1 MKLRAWRL
9 PLQLA
14 ITVALLAVLW
24 QLGGGEAL
32 QRLAGASP
40 GWVVAGLL
48 FATLTLIGGALRWRY
63 TVRSIGATLGL
74 DEAIREFYLAM
85 FLNQVLPGGV
95 SGDAVRA
102 WRHGKRVRR
111 EEPGSVG
118 PVVRAVI
125 VERVANQ
132 LVMALCIV
140 GSLALW
146 AWMPGA
152 LAARRLWGP
161 LVVGAIVTG
170 AAVAAM
176 ALLAR
181 RGTGGAIDRF
191 FGDVRQALLGRR
203 SLPAQMALGL
213 LVTGGCVAMFYCAA
227 QAVDAHLSV
236 FHALALVPATL
247 FAMSLPI
254 SIGGWGLRE
263 ASAVALWTMAGL
275 PADEA
280 LASSILYGV
289 LTLLACLPGAAVLAL
304 DRARG
309 PRDARDA
316 RDARTPD
323 QG

>member
-1 MKLRAWRL
+1 MTLRAWRL

-14 ITVALLAVLW
+14 VAVALLAVLW
-24 QLGGGEAL
+24 RLSGGEALL

-40 GWVVAGLL
+40 AWVVAGLL
-48 FATLTLIGGALRWRY
+48 FATFTLICGALRWRY
-63 TVRSIGATLGL
+63 TVHSIGATLGR

-125 VERVANQ
+125 IERVANQ
-132 LVMALCIV
+132 LVMALCILA
-140 GSLALW
+140 SLSLW
-146 AWMPGA
+146 PWMPGA
-152 LAARRLWGP
+152 LDAVRLWGP
-161 LVVGAIVTG
+161 LVV
-170 AAVAAM
+170 AAVVVAAAVVAM

-181 RGTGGAIDRF
+181 RGTGGPMDRF
-191 FGDVRQALLGRR
+191 LGDAREALLRR
-203 SLPAQMALGL
+203 RTLPAQVALGL

-247 FAMSLPI
+247 FAMSMPI

-275 PADEA
+275 PADAA

-289 LTLLACLPGAAVLAL
+289 LTLLACLPGAVVLVL
-304 DRARG
+304 DRAR
-309 PRDARDA
+309 PPA
-316 RDARTPD
+316 
-323 QG
+323 